1 MYLLCRQTGPG
12 RKPELHFKRLYSIG
26 SITKTIMKRIHL
38 YVLSLL
44 MMANCTLA
52 QSNDYAPA
60 KLPTP
65 KPGEAVATFA
75 GGCFWAME
83 EGMNQLKG
91 VREVVSGYAGGNV
104 KNPTYEQV
112 GTDQTGHAESVQVY
126 YDPSVIT
133 YAQLLDAFF
142 AGHDPTTLN
151 RQGPDVGRDYRS
163 VAFFR
168 TPAEKAEILAAIKRT
183 NDSKHYANRVV
194 TEVTPFTVF
203 YPAENYHQNY
213 FALHPDQPYIQR
225 VSLPKVEKLRKAMAG
240 HLKNNTSLTMN

>member
-1 MYLLCRQTGPG
+1 
-12 RKPELHFKRLYSIG
+12 
-26 SITKTIMKRIHL
+26 MKKIQL

-44 MMANCTLA
+44 FAVGCA
-52 QSNDYAPA
+52 HGQSKDYAPA
-60 KLPTP
+60 KLPSL

-75 GGCFWAME
+75 GGCFWALE

-91 VREVVSGYAGGNV
+91 VREVVSGYAGGTV

-112 GTDQTGHAESVQVY
+112 GTDLTGHAESVQVY
-126 YDPSVIT
+126 YDPKVIT

-151 RQGPDVGRDYRS
+151 RQGPDAGRDYRS
-163 VAFFR
+163 VAFYR
-168 TPAEKAEILAAIKRT
+168 TPEEKGQIQDAIKRT
-183 NDSKHYANRVV
+183 NESKHYSNPVV
-194 TEVTPFTVF
+194 TEVTPITVF

-213 FALHPDQPYIQR
+213 FALHPDQPYIQH

-240 HLKNNTSLTMN
+240 HLKNSTALTMVD

>member
-1 MYLLCRQTGPG
+1 
-12 RKPELHFKRLYSIG
+12 
-26 SITKTIMKRIHL
+26 MKRIHL

-44 MMANCTLA
+44 MIANCTLA

-126 YDPSVIT
+126 YDPTVIT
-133 YAQLLDAFF
+133 YPQLLDAFF

-163 VAFFR
+163 VAFYR

-203 YPAENYHQNY
+203 YAAENYHQNY

>member
-1 MYLLCRQTGPG
+1 
-12 RKPELHFKRLYSIG
+12 
-26 SITKTIMKRIHL
+26 MKRIHL
-38 YVLSLL
+38 YVLGLL
-44 MMANCTLA
+44 LVAGCTLA

-75 GGCFWAME
+75 GGCFWALE

-91 VREVVSGYAGGNV
+91 VREVVSGYAGGTV

-151 RQGPDVGRDYRS
+151 RQGPDMGRDYRS
-163 VAFFR
+163 VAFYR
-168 TPAEKAEILAAIKRT
+168 TPAEKAEILAAVKRT
-183 NDSKHYANRVV
+183 NASKHYPNPVV
-194 TEVTPFTVF
+194 TEVTPITVF

-213 FALHPDQPYIQR
+213 FSLHPDQPYIQR
-225 VSLPKVEKLRKAMAG
+225 VSLPKVEKLRKAMVG